1 MNRLRLTLSL
11 AGLGTALMGVLQ
23 RNQYLIWIAMGL
35 LAGSVLLRIVA
46 AVRTRGTAREHAPP
60 EDPTS

>member
-11 AGLGTALMGVLQ
+11 AGLGTALMGALQ

-35 LAGSVLLRIVA
+35 LAGSVVLRIVA
-46 AVRTRGTAREHAPP
+46 AVQKRGTAPDDSPP